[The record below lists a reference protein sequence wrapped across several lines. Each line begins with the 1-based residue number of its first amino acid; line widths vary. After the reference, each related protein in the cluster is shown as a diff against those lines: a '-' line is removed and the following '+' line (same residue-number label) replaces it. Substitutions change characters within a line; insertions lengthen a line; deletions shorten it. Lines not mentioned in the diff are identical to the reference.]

1 MKYQLKQVAINDYRV
16 IRSVWDTKVGLGCHQ
31 SLVLAV
37 CDHSVLIEIFM
48 VQSLKFKGL
57 QKRGV
62 TKGTQHVQ
70 LPTSDGHIN

>member
-1 MKYQLKQVAINDYRV
+1 MNVKEDEIKQVAINGCGL

-48 VQSLKFKGL
+48 VQSLKLKGL

-70 LPTSDGHIN
+70 LPMAI